1 MEGGVHHVSVSE
13 HLLHPWKDF
22 PAAVLEQLSELTVG
36 IHLPFYHA
44 ADAETRETTQA
55 SSLPRRN

>member
-55 SSLPRRN
+55 S

>member
-22 PAAVLEQLSELTVG
+22 PAAVLEPLTELDRWNSS
-36 IHLPFYHA
+36 PFFHA

-55 SSLPRRN
+55 P